1 MEEALKLAESVE
13 HREKVVIDFKV
24 KMREMTKEHAQK
36 VQELQKIAK
45 LTKDH
50 DPFDIKNINLE
61 IGKSTNSRKEGVTA
75 PSKDPLA
82 NPYVGNTRA
91 NPSNVVMAP

>member
-1 MEEALKLAESVE
+1 
-13 HREKVVIDFKV
+13 
-24 KMREMTKEHAQK
+24 MREMTKEHARK

-45 LTKDH
+45 LAKVKVEKAKTEVQDYVGYVQGLVILHIQVGH
-50 DPFDIKNINLE
+50 DPFDVKNINLE
-61 IGKSTNSRKEGVTA
+61 IANSLKEGVTA

-91 NPSNVVMAP
+91 KPSNVVMAP